1 MKAELQLQEA
11 KETMKALGKDVGD
24 EVAGMAEA
32 ERQKLIQETRD
43 AATKKQK
50 AEEQRL
56 AEQAERVDYVTRA
69 LRLEEL
75 PVLEARY
82 ARRLV
87 EDREAHDA
95 AYEKKVASG
104 EAAHAA
110 ALLEKARLAPVQ
122 PHRAAFEADV
132 SAARRAAHAEAREAA
147 RLKFE
152 ADKIA
157 RKVARARRRH
167 EEHEEEQER
176 LRQEEDDRAFEAAAA
191 ARRAEEEAEEE
202 RVRAEQEAERRA
214 LEEERRAQREAEE
227 EQRRAENAKLSA
239 ERAALRKEQEAERAA
254 EREKQDKLAKER
266 AEREKAL
273 RDRRDTVRKREEM
286 NEEAARMR
294 KRRDAE
300 EKRRAEAAK
309 RRAEAAKAADA
320 SAEEKKKKEQQGRI
334 GAYERAFLRIKD
346 ATGVSDLDQVISKFM
361 TQEDTNRNLR
371 QLRKDG
377 QARIE
382 ALKEEIERSK
392 QTLESLQFGGPVGP
406 ASRRAVDDLELKLSA
421 GGVVHDRARARFE
434 ANNKTLVGVAAG
446 AEHLVDKLEGLPF
459 GAATP
464 PVTENT
470 VVQVLAMCEAKM
482 LRALEAA
489 RAKGAARKPG
499 AATPTPRAPN
509 TPSARS
515 PGAAVTKHNFRLELF
530 PEPGD
535 DSGDEEG
542 DDSGEEAGE
551 ESVLDRELVKANA
564 EAVKERACGR
574 KKGVFSAAK
583 ATPATPGSVKGK
595 AGRGQRAG
603 LA

>member
-1 MKAELQLQEA
+1 MSCPPIHAGSGLRGDRPTLNCHGRAPASRKGAMTPEEELAELQKKYALLEGDRKAYFETSQWTMKQNKETISGLKKEYKELLSSVAENAAAGARSQKENEALAAAGGEELYRLREFSKELKKRYDDLKQSAVRKTRELESRLDSIRDLEVDSVDPASLDSDTTRLIRQLENRLDKALVKFNEARSISQTYEQIIKRLTNERVGFDGQIAALDRSLKQKERDLDELVLMSHDAGAAKEKAKAELMQ
-11 KETMKALGKDVGD
+11 V
-24 EVAGMAEA
+24 
-32 ERQKLIQETRD
+32 D
-43 AATKKQK
+43 AQ
-50 AEEQRL
+50 
-56 AEQAERVDYVTRA
+56 
-69 LRLEEL
+69 
-75 PVLEARY
+75 
-82 ARRLV
+82 
-87 EDREAHDA
+87 
-95 AYEKKVASG
+95 
-104 EAAHAA
+104 
-110 ALLEKARLAPVQ
+110 
-122 PHRAAFEADV
+122 
-132 SAARRAAHAEAREAA
+132 
-147 RLKFE
+147 
-152 ADKIA
+152 
-157 RKVARARRRH
+157 
-167 EEHEEEQER
+167 
-176 LRQEEDDRAFEAAAA
+176 
-191 ARRAEEEAEEE
+191 
-202 RVRAEQEAERRA
+202 
-214 LEEERRAQREAEE
+214 
-227 EQRRAENAKLSA
+227 
-239 ERAALRKEQEAERAA
+239 
-254 EREKQDKLAKER
+254 LAKER

-499 AATPTPRAPN
+499 ASTPTPRAPN

-564 EAVKERACGR
+564 EAVKERAGGR